1 MKTILLLAA
10 ICLISFNGFSQY
22 EEDGDT
28 SYYQETYSLLDY
40 SKWKIEEIVPTED
53 NIELDSLTKIM
64 YNTYVNMDV
73 LDSII
78 SYRASKGFKTIKRDY
93 PKDYDKVDQSM
104 IYHSM
109 DISQLEK
116 SQVVLGKFEDPNP
129 DCDCALS
136 IIDNILSDSVVD
148 EKNKPFKNLILN
160 NNVKNIEINYYQVSR
175 RDNPD
180 AKEEH
185 IIIKIKRRFRLFKD
199 IYNLI

>member
-10 ICLISFNGFSQY
+10 ICLMSFNGLSQY

-28 SYYQETYSLLDY
+28 SEYQKTYSLLDY
-40 SKWKIEEIVPTED
+40 SKWKIEEFVPTED
-53 NIELDSLTKIM
+53 NIELDSLTKIS

-78 SYRASKGFKTIKRDY
+78 NYRASKGFKIIKRDY
-93 PKDYDKVDQSM
+93 PKDYSKVDESM

-160 NNVKNIEINYYQVSR
+160 MSVHS
-175 RDNPD
+175 
-180 AKEEH
+180 
-185 IIIKIKRRFRLFKD
+185 L
-199 IYNLI
+199 